1 MKQEPKVR
9 GRRGFFLPSLQAAL
23 SPKEIL
29 TEADEARGNT
39 DGSFQITQ
47 VVGYS
52 LGDHG
57 KLLSV
62 VPSEENAILANT
74 QSR

>member
-1 MKQEPKVR
+1 MNLEPKVM
-9 GRRGFFLPSLQAAL
+9 GRRGFFLPSLQAAT
-23 SPKEIL
+23 SPKETL
-29 TEADEARGNT
+29 TKADEERGNA

-62 VPSEENAILANT
+62 VPSAEIAILANT